1 MLMDILMEAL
11 MSMDDDTLDSV
22 LESCDAEE
30 LEIIDSAMEMI
41 TSDGKHRQTKPGSIN
56 HARKANELMAHIN
69 PRLSQLARTKDAE
82 YQDGTYKDGSPRM
95 NMNTR
100 YDSSGKSARQYEKY
114 SKIRDALSPENYSGA
129 ARIIRQE
136 GEGFTPEA
144 TNIIRSRRNGDPVDT
159 MPRYTAKKK

>member
-41 TSDGKHRQTKPGSIN
+41 SSDGKHHQTKPGSVN
-56 HARKANELMAHIN
+56 HARKANELMAHIT
-69 PRLSQLARTKDAE
+69 PRLAQLARTKDPE
-82 YQDGTYKDGSPRM
+82 YRAGVTSKGVPDMRKNED
-95 NMNTR
+95 
-100 YDSSGKSARQYEKY
+100 YDSSGRSARQYNRY
-114 SKIRDALSPENYSGA
+114 SRIRNALSPENYSGA
-129 ARIIRQE
+129 AKIIRRE

-144 TNIIRSRRNGDPVDT
+144 TDAIRKQHFGDPVDR